1 MIHAGHSPPAGGL
14 ACRSV
19 RGCTGPAGRD
29 AGLYEV
35 VRDNLETL
43 YGAIGDGAIAVRIP
57 KLARK
62 ELEAYL
68 DCGLL
73 AGALPA

>member
-1 MIHAGHSPPAGGL
+1 
-14 ACRSV
+14 
-19 RGCTGPAGRD
+19 
-29 AGLYEV
+29 

-57 KLARK
+57 KDARK

-73 AGALPA
+73 CRAALVRGVRGEPAGGV